1 MALLEYLNKPAPAS
15 MDEVVAPVVPEG
27 HKVSEIRPA
36 TPKQPNY
43 ADAIGQKGYYGFFK
57 DFYQKPD
64 LEKEEKITR
73 RERALSLLGDIANLG
88 GQMFASSK
96 GARQFAPINSQVPKY
111 NERLQRLRDAK
122 RANDADYQNKSLSAI
137 FKDYEGRRADDMYKR
152 QQEAAKAAT
161 ELKYNRDL
169 TLKTDRSG
177 VPNRNVGRQRETGLT
192 AASNKG

>member
-1 MALLEYLNKPAPAS
+1 MALLEYLNKPALAS
-15 MDEVVAPVVPEG
+15 MDEVVAPVVPKG

-36 TPKQPNY
+36 TPEQPNY

-64 LEKEEKITR
+64 LEKEEKVTR

-111 NERLQRLRDAK
+111 NERLQRIRDAK
-122 RANDADYQNKSLSAI
+122 RANDADFQNKSLSMI
-137 FKDYEGRRADDMYKR
+137 LRTMKVNVRKTYINVSKRLQRRL
-152 QQEAAKAAT
+152 Q
-161 ELKYNRDL
+161 
-169 TLKTDRSG
+169 S
-177 VPNRNVGRQRETGLT
+177 
-192 AASNKG
+192 